1 MKRRGFTLVETVI
14 ALVILGIVSMSVVS
28 LTATASI
35 MMAKNKR
42 DQDMIAIAGSVIEN
56 IRAYSPESKRDLFVI
71 DKNVKDI
78 IQTFNRDLNSSI
90 DFSSK
95 SEYQD
100 EYNINISK
108 EDRSESLWKICVTV
122 SYDKGEVRDEI
133 KYKTIIPKK

>member
-56 IRAYSPESKRDLFVI
+56 IRAYNPESKRDLFVI

-78 IQTFNRDLNSSI
+78 IQTFNRDSNSSI